1 MTPVDQTILHDPDA
15 GLYGDCQR
23 AVIASLLDLPIDS
36 VPNFS
41 AGGAGWLEFN
51 ERLSAFLCPFGLAH
65 IELPLEEF
73 NDQCWMERWHG
84 DAWHALYGPSPR
96 GNGVWHAVVG
106 CNGKIA
112 HDPHPSRAGLADSEW
127 TVGLLVRVR

>member
-41 AGGAGWLEFN
+41 AGG
-51 ERLSAFLCPFGLAH
+51 
-65 IELPLEEF
+65 
-73 NDQCWMERWHG
+73 
-84 DAWHALYGPSPR
+84 
-96 GNGVWHAVVG
+96 
-106 CNGKIA
+106 
-112 HDPHPSRAGLADSEW
+112 RAG
-127 TVGLLVRVR
+127 